1 MKQENSS
8 KRKRNYI
15 KDQLKFAVRFIAKLA
30 HWEVFTTR
38 ELLPLVPK
46 RAPLDVFLSKQ
57 VASGYLERLAR
68 GVFRRRHKFNRV
80 LTEEAIAGIKRQ
92 SFAGRCLT
100 TTESRDSLQIE
111 KRAFIDQLE
120 LANERNPLYLSQ
132 GTKSNFKIEQLV
144 QANKNRTWS
153 FRESRVDMKAVGN
166 RKAKLGE
173 SQAGQCFREIW
184 RQGIKKCTDEI
195 VENAY
200 FSLSKSAREEL
211 LSLKQYLPQWIS
223 DRIPSNDNLTLSL
236 LVNKRELRKKG
247 SIKQYCKPGS
257 RIFA

>member
-1 MKQENSS
+1 MKQDNSS
-8 KRKRNYI
+8 KRKRKYI
-15 KDQLKFAVRFIAKLA
+15 KDQLKFAIRFIAKLA

-68 GVFRRRHKFNRV
+68 GVFRRRHRFNRV
-80 LTEEAIAGIKRQ
+80 LTEEAIAGIKRKA
-92 SFAGRCLT
+92 FAGRCLT
-100 TTESRDSLQIE
+100 TIESRESLHIE
-111 KRAFIDQLE
+111 KQSFIDQLE

-132 GTKSNFKIEQLV
+132 GTNSNFKIEQLV
-144 QANKNRTWS
+144 QANRNRTWAC
-153 FRESRVDMKAVGN
+153 RESRVKMKAVGN

-195 VENAY
+195 VLNAY
-200 FSLSKSAREEL
+200 YSMSKPAREEL

-223 DRIPSNDNLTLSL
+223 DRIPSNDCLTIAL
-236 LVNKRELRKKG
+236 LVNKRDLRKKDTF
-247 SIKQYCKPGS
+247 KQHCKPGS
-257 RIFA
+257 RIFV